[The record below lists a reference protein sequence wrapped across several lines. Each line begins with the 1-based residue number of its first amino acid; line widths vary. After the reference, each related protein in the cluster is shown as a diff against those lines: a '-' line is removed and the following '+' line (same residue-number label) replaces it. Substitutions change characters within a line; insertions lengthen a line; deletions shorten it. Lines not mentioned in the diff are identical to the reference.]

1 MAEGIFAR
9 LKEGRFDPDYV
20 PIFESKL
27 FFEGEKRER
36 QTINFAVLLTLATV
50 IATYGVITDST
61 ATVIGAMIVAPL
73 MTPIMATGAAVSM
86 GASRRAMSSIT
97 LVTLGVIG
105 VIMLAMILTALVPGQ
120 LVSLTQNPQITS
132 RVSPGLLDLLIALAA
147 GAAGAFAI
155 GRQEIADSLAGVA
168 IAISLVPPLCVV
180 GITLFH
186 GGFTEAGGAFLLFL
200 TNFIAI
206 LVAGTATF
214 GLMGLPRV
222 ARMEMKDKTRKNAMV
237 VIMIASILLIGV
249 LTITSYQAYQATNDQ
264 IEATNLVTE
273 WVGLSQYQV
282 QKVVLTRSGVNVI
295 LVGEG
300 PLPPLETLSKDM
312 EEQFGRMMV
321 IQLHTIPEKKV
332 TYPSVLAGL

>member
-1 MAEGIFAR
+1 
-9 LKEGRFDPDYV
+9 
-20 PIFESKL
+20 
-27 FFEGEKRER
+27 
-36 QTINFAVLLTLATV
+36 
-50 IATYGVITDST
+50 
-61 ATVIGAMIVAPL
+61 
-73 MTPIMATGAAVSM
+73 M

-105 VIMLAMILTALVPGQ
+105 VMMLAMILTAVVPGQ
-120 LVSLTQNPQITS
+120 LVSLTQNSQITS
-132 RVSPGLLDLLIALAA
+132 RVSPGLLDLCIALAA

-180 GITLFH
+180 GITLFN

-237 VIMIASILLIGV
+237 AIIIAGIILIGV
-249 LTITSYQAYQATNDQ
+249 LTVSSYHTYTVTNNQ
-264 IEATNLVTE
+264 IAASEVVTG
-273 WVGLSQYQV
+273 WLGPASPYLV
-282 QKVVLTRSGVNVI
+282 QKVVLTGSRVDVT
-295 LVGEG
+295 LLGEG
-300 PLPPLETLSKDM
+300 PLPPLEMLYSSMGEK
-312 EEQFGRMMV
+312 FGHPVR
-321 IQLHTIPEKKV
+321 IRLHTIPEKKSE
-332 TYPSVLAGL
+332 YPAALAGL